1 MYAVLQAGI
10 PGGSELVTIAFVV
23 LSYAVVIAAAVKVAR
38 WLIRRETKELRQR
51 VALLEHEVAA
61 LEEGADE
68 TARDGGDAGPD
79 FGGD

>member
-1 MYAVLQAGI
+1 M
-10 PGGSELVTIAFVV
+10 TIAFVV

-61 LEEGADE
+61 LEDGSDGM
-68 TARDGGDAGPD
+68 ARDASDAGPD